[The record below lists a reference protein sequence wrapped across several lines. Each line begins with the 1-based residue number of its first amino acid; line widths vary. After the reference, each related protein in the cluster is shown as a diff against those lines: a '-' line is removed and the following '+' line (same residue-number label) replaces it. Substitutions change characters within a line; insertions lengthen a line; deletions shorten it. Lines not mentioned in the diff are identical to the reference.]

1 MMQGRAAGGTT
12 SNGVSGGLEL
22 RSSADRLSLAIF
34 PPPIGTHNGTSLR
47 LVVKGK
53 EAVAVPR
60 SSDAGCVGLFA
71 CYSVPMPATQ
81 PPRVTIKKLRDAAYP
96 ARRLVLSN
104 VTGHVFEPSLA
115 EWQAGA
121 AVWSVSLQQPSRPP
135 APAGT
140 DVRLRINYT
149 GDAARFIANGHTVLH
164 DNWFTGYE
172 SLGAD
177 TKRLFC
183 ALFSTVA
190 MKTIYFPRQARDKHR
205 ENVEKKTFCFCRENG
220 GRPVLHR
227 R

>member
-1 MMQGRAAGGTT
+1 M
-12 SNGVSGGLEL
+12 

-121 AVWSVSLQQPSRPP
+121 AVWSISLQPSRPP
-135 APAGT
+135 PAGT

-183 ALFSTVA
+183 AFFSTVA

-220 GRPVLHR
+220 GRSVLHR